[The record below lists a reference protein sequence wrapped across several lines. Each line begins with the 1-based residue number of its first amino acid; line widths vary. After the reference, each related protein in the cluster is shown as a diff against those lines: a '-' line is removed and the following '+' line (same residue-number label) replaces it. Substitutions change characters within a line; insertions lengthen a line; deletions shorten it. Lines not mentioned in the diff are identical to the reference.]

1 MKNLFIGLSLAAAL
15 LTTSCTTDLTNDTL
29 LGTDGSNA
37 AGATKT
43 ITVGIDNNATR
54 IHTGDAENGHMPL
67 YWSEGDVMEVNGS
80 ALRSTAVA
88 EDFDGEITAQ
98 IEVPAEATYPMT
110 LLYPAAA
117 SSNKA
122 DYFYIPGEQA
132 YDATKLANGYAILMG
147 YVAAEGDKASMQ
159 HQCGY
164 INVALTGNATV
175 TKVMLRAVNHESI
188 SGYFIPTFSA
198 EGNSMKQYSELITS
212 DGYYNNTAIV
222 INCGE
227 GVALGSEA
235 TNFTFALPAANY
247 AKGFELTILDSNN
260 KQQSVTAYANGKEVK
275 AGVITNM
282 PALAVNCS
290 QDAGIYNS
298 NAFIG
303 FVRSVEKDLF
313 IDNNNTLNL
322 RADISLKGFDRSDII
337 QYPWLINFR
346 GNYTVYNNDDITVF
360 DGHNFAICDYKF
372 TATAKASALI
382 FGSTMET
389 LTIQNLVIGKTAGEN
404 ADSSLTVAAD
414 ETSGYLYTGILAD
427 DVAGVIKNCTNNAS
441 LIITPTNANGVRGGA
456 FTAGGSDTWITNEIV
471 NCTNNGLINVDLTGS
486 GCAVTGTQIGGIVS
500 RQQGGK
506 IDNCTNNGP
515 INVTVKNVGT
525 SGVSVGGI
533 VGWGYRKKNDK
544 GELAHVLTNCTNN
557 APINVVLGENEGAV
571 NGAAYAAG
579 IIGVGWDNYDA
590 NDINV
595 VTFSGHKNLAKGTVN
610 ITVATGNKN
619 VGAAGIS
626 GYTFFSISDCS
637 NAAAIS
643 QSNVCTSTATHA
655 GGISAN
661 FNKPLSCSISNCT
674 NTGSITINPTS
685 NGNNCLGGIS
695 GYTSTETDNGDEQ
708 VIIGCTNR
716 GTLTH
721 SGTGLVRGGG
731 ISGSSCRVENCVNYG
746 EVKMTN
752 TNATEL
758 QSILGGINGAQR
770 HDTKNSHNYGN
781 ITALGCSYAAGI
793 AGWTTGGAD
802 TRSMKSCSVDCTV
815 TAAAGK
821 AGIMVGELNTA
832 ALTVEDCKI
841 YGTVKSGDVT
851 VTGNDLF
858 NYLYAHAA
866 DDANLHNLNTAK
878 DDGNVTLES
887 TKPAN

>member
-122 DYFYIPGEQA
+122 EYFYIPGEQA

-147 YVAAEGDKASMQ
+147 YVAKEGEKASMQ

-198 EGNSMKQYSELITS
+198 EGNSMTKYSAQATS
-212 DGYYNNTAIV
+212 DGYHNNTAIV

-303 FVRSVEKDLF
+303 FIRSVEKDLF
-313 IDNNNTLNL
+313 IDNNKTFNL
-322 RADISLKGFDRSDII
+322 RADVSLKDFDRSDITK
-337 QYPWLINFR
+337 YPCLINFR
-346 GNYTVYNNDDITVF
+346 GNYTTYNNDDITVI
-360 DGHNFAICDYKF
+360 DGHNFAICDYN
-372 TATAKASALI
+372 ATITKNKWGAI
-382 FGSTMET
+382 FDTVLEHMT
-389 LTIQNLVIGKTAGEN
+389 VQNLKFGKTAGKD
-404 ADSSLTVAAD
+404 ADTVID
-414 ETSGYLYTGILAD
+414 FKIDNTGGYNY
-427 DVAGVIKNCTNNAS
+427 AGVFSFEVQGKVKNCVNNATANYIFSGGSGVRFGAFNGNSDNVVFDIQGCTNNGDINYTEADGV
-441 LIITPTNANGVRGGA
+441 TPPATGKAIQLGG
-456 FTAGGSDTWITNEIV
+456 IV
-471 NCTNNGLINVDLTGS
+471 SRYFADCVLLNCTNNGNITITTNATCNL
-486 GCAVTGTQIGGIVS
+486 QIGGIIGQSDVAN
-500 RQQGGK
+500 GGY
-506 IDNCTNNGP
+506 TNTG
-515 INVTVKNVGT
+515 NVTITANGVGY
-525 SGVSVGGI
+525 SQIGGIHGSSKGVSNSSNSGKVSLTSLDSTNACRVGGI
-533 VGWGYRKKNDK
+533 VGSLASGTISGCHTLKDAVISLNTNYNGGWNSLGGIVGYGS
-544 GELAHVLTNCTNN
+544 GEGDAPNKITSCTN
-557 APINVVLGENEGAV
+557 
-571 NGAAYAAG
+571 
-579 IIGVGWDNYDA
+579 
-590 NDINV
+590 
-595 VTFSGHKNLAKGTVN
+595 KGT
-610 ITVATGNKN
+610 IDYTGTGK
-619 VGAAGIS
+619 AR
-626 GYTFFSISDCS
+626 
-637 NAAAIS
+637 
-643 QSNVCTSTATHA
+643 A
-655 GGISAN
+655 GGI
-661 FNKPLSCSISNCT
+661 
-674 NTGSITINPTS
+674 TGM
-685 NGNNCLGGIS
+685 
-695 GYTSTETDNGDEQ
+695 
-708 VIIGCTNR
+708 
-716 GTLTH
+716 
-721 SGTGLVRGGG
+721 TGEVKDC
-731 ISGSSCRVENCVNYG
+731 INYG
-746 EVKMTN
+746 EVKQSN
-752 TNATEL
+752 TACNN
-758 QSILGGINGAQR
+758 QVFLGGIGGTLHFN
-770 HDTKNSHNYGN
+770 TTNCHNYGDV
-781 ITALGCSYAAGI
+781 TMVAGGSGD
-793 AGWTTGGAD
+793 AGGMAGYTTSAHAKTHTG
-802 TRSMKSCSVDCTV
+802 CSVDCTV
-815 TAAAGK
+815 TVPKENNGGIYFGYIAAAKITMTNCNVYGK
-821 AGIMVGELNTA
+821 VVLAGTEKTVTSDNVSEL
-832 ALTVEDCKI
+832 I
-841 YGTVKSGDVT
+841 YGEYTEGNSIDLSSVTVK
-851 VTGNDLF
+851 
-858 NYLYAHAA
+858 
-866 DDANLHNLNTAK
+866 
-878 DDGNVTLES
+878 S